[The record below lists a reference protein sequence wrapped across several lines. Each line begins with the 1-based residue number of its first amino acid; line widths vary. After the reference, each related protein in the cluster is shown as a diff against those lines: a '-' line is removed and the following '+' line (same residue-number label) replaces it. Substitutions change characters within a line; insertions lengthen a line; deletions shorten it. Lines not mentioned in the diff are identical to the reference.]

1 MTFEGLKARQYL
13 KDLPSTPFDYE
24 NIETFQVI
32 SITTLEDTKYIV
44 HIDSMI
50 ERYTGGLVDQKNVRL
65 VFITVPDSGWVLLRK
80 GERYESNYAHETPR
94 YRKGATVLDF
104 ITNCNLFPLW
114 YIAVREKGYSY
125 IEQQENVEWNRL
137 IIYKVSIPSQDI
149 VNYWLEKEMVE

>member
-65 VFITVPDSGWVLLRK
+65 VFITVPDSGWVLLR
-80 GERYESNYAHETPR
+80 R